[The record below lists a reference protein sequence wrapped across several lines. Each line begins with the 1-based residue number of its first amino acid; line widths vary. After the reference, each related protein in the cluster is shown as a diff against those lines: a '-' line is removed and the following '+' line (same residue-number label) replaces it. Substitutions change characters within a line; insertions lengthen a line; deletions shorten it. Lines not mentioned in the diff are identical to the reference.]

1 MSASSAVTA
10 LCGRFRRT
18 TKGDVRYDV
27 SPSADVVSI
36 LNYYYLRLAIK
47 YDIAFWRL
55 EEPQMTLDKSGRPNP
70 APSLVPWHLDAPQSP
85 WVWLWVP

>member
-1 MSASSAVTA
+1 MIEEGIAHACESET
-10 LCGRFRRT
+10 G
-18 TKGDVRYDV
+18 
-27 SPSADVVSI
+27 
-36 LNYYYLRLAIK
+36 YYLRLAIK

-55 EEPQMTLDKSGRPNP
+55 EEPQMTLDKSERPNP